1 MILGIQ
7 ILGIVFGLLMTY
19 LIFLHYKRKEFGK
32 LQFFFWQIIWIV
44 FILVVL
50 FPRITTGLIH
60 KLGVVRTMDLLT
72 ILGFMFITLLVFY
85 NYFTINKIKK
95 KLEHN
100 TRKEALKN
108 INKHSPV
115 SHHSQEPNL

>member
-19 LIFLHYKRKEFGK
+19 LVFLHYKRKEFGK
-32 LQFFFWQIIWIV
+32 GQFFFWQTIWIV

-50 FPRITTGLIH
+50 FPGITTGLIN

-72 ILGFMFITLLVFY
+72 IFGFMFITLLVFY

-95 KLEHN
+95 KLERT
-100 TRKEALKN
+100 TREQALKEIKKYSN
-108 INKHSPV
+108 TPHTS
-115 SHHSQEPNL
+115 